1 MLSTILRIEAE
12 PVNKDLMQYS
22 PKVLACDSASTEVVG
37 AHLAKLLCELS
48 LPVQLPHLSEA
59 SLKPCQGFLIIS

>member
-1 MLSTILRIEAE
+1 MLSTILQIEAE
-12 PVNKDLMQYS
+12 PVNKESMQY
-22 PKVLACDSASTEVVG
+22 PHKMLACDSASREVVV

-59 SLKPCQGFLIIS
+59 SLKPCQGFLVIS